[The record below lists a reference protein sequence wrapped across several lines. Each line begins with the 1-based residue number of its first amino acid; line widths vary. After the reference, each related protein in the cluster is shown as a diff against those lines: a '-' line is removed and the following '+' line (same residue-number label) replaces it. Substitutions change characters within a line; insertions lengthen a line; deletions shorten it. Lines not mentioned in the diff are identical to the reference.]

1 METKKEYKPGSVN
14 VKEIKQAVSE
24 IDLYTSLYKR
34 KRLSTETYI
43 KKVHLSL
50 SKLTSQRDYFEYLR
64 NIGQN

>member
-24 IDLYTSLYKR
+24 IELYTSLYKR
-34 KRLSTETYI
+34 KRLSTENYI
-43 KKVHLSL
+43 KNVHLSL

>member
-14 VKEIKQAVSE
+14 VKEIKQAVGE

-34 KRLSTETYI
+34 KRLSTENYI